1 MRIGCAGI
9 LAMLVSGLV
18 VLTLAGRHIQG
29 APAVLTGLL
38 TVLPWMWLSLIGLAA
53 AAGVAIRRWW
63 GWLPLAI
70 ATLIWGGTWGRA
82 WVPWRSDPSATTLTV
97 MTWNVARLWR
107 GDEGEAIN
115 RSCVINHIQNA
126 APDALALL
134 EVSATQTA
142 ALSEALG
149 LDCAHVDYHNA
160 GRPDAG
166 GLAVCARQPWSL
178 GGRWARAFDP
188 EEPWFYMI
196 AELTHETAPT
206 INLLSVHLNPY
217 RMQQGNAANRLAQA
231 DDIARAQVAQV
242 SGLLNIVATFQDPT
256 VVAGDFN
263 SPRDS
268 AVHVDMRSKMTDTW
282 EQGAWGPGQTVSLLD
297 WLPMRVDYI
306 YTTKE
311 HFSVVNSTIPDSTCS
326 DHKPIVST
334 ITLIGES
341 DL

>member
-1 MRIGCAGI
+1 
-9 LAMLVSGLV
+9 
-18 VLTLAGRHIQG
+18 
-29 APAVLTGLL
+29 
-38 TVLPWMWLSLIGLAA
+38 
-53 AAGVAIRRWW
+53 
-63 GWLPLAI
+63 
-70 ATLIWGGTWGRA
+70 
-82 WVPWRSDPSATTLTV
+82 
-97 MTWNVARLWR
+97 
-107 GDEGEAIN
+107 
-115 RSCVINHIQNA
+115 
-126 APDALALL
+126 
-134 EVSATQTA
+134 
-142 ALSEALG
+142 
-149 LDCAHVDYHNA
+149 
-160 GRPDAG
+160 
-166 GLAVCARQPWSL
+166 
-178 GGRWARAFDP
+178 
-188 EEPWFYMI
+188 MI